1 MLILRRIGRGNW
13 SPIQL
18 QYDAAHQAQM
28 PTLLQ
33 ARVGARFE
41 IAGVWYRVSKV
52 VA

>member
-13 SPIQL
+13 SPIKL